1 MYAIIYLINE
11 SKFLSIQDVVAQ
23 DGETAGVAPQF
34 KVNAKAAI
42 LIEAETGK
50 VLFSYNENEPLPIA
64 SITKIMIMLLVM
76 EAIDGGKITPKDT
89 TTISPYATRMGGSQ
103 VYLKEGEVFTVE
115 ELLKAVAVHSANDA
129 SVALAEVIAGS
140 EEAFVAMMNQKAQE
154 LKMKNT
160 MFLDCT
166 GLTDEGHY
174 STAYDISIM
183 SRELL
188 TKHPKIVHHTTI
200 WHDTFR
206 DGKFDLDN
214 TNKLVKRYRGTTG
227 LKTVF
232 TNKAGFCLSASAE
245 RDGTK
250 FISVILGS
258 DSNDHRFSESAR
270 LLDFAFTNWESARIE
285 KKDLEAGTIRIKKER
300 IETLNE
306 NNITTWGWQMLI
318 LKECGYKIEPGDLPG
333 NINQIIDSIKNLTKP
348 FNNNLLNLIL
358 IDTLITIDLNDDKQI
373 YSDFVKQIN
382 VSDASEVLCY
392 DVYYKN
398 IILHRLG
405 EFDASDIEH
414 FAKTLRRKGGFSMN
428 KKQVFPDIRS
438 TYLMMQLLNL
448 KGEGKNYDTKR

>member
-1 MYAIIYLINE
+1 MKGKCRFILSLILLICSASGIIAFADDSDALTGTYDSEI
-11 SKFLSIQDVVAQ
+11 SIMTIQSPEDGSQDVVAQ

-64 SITKIMIMLLVM
+64 SITKIMTMLLVM

-183 SRELL
+183 SRKLL
-188 TKHPKIVHHTTI
+188 TKHPKIVHYTTI

-227 LKTVF
+227 LKTGF

-250 FISVILGS
+250 YISVILGS

-285 KKDLEAGTIRIKKER
+285 KKDLEAGTIRIKKGVVTE
-300 IETLNE
+300 IPV
-306 NNITTWGWQMLI
+306 I
-318 LKECGYKIEPGDLPG
+318 
-333 NINQIIDSIKNLTKP
+333 
-348 FNNNLLNLIL
+348 F
-358 IDTLITIDLNDDKQI
+358 
-373 YSDFVKQIN
+373 SDN
-382 VSDASEVLCY
+382 VV
-392 DVYYKN
+392 VVV
-398 IILHRLG
+398 
-405 EFDASDIEH
+405 
-414 FAKTLRRKGGFSMN
+414 RKGSKSKITETIEMPEIINAPVKAG
-428 KKQVFPDIRS
+428 QPVGV
-438 TYLMMQLLNL
+438 LNVDL
-448 KGEGKNYDTKR
+448 EGEILASIEIVAAKDSQKCTFGLIFGMIAKRWATLFA

>member
-1 MYAIIYLINE
+1 MKGKCRFILSLILLICSASGIIAFADDSDALTGTYDSEI
-11 SKFLSIQDVVAQ
+11 SIMTIQSPEDGSQDVVAQ

-140 EEAFVAMMNQKAQE
+140 KEAFVAMMNQKAQE

-285 KKDLEAGTIRIKKER
+285 KKDLEAGTIRIKKGVVTE
-300 IETLNE
+300 IPV
-306 NNITTWGWQMLI
+306 I
-318 LKECGYKIEPGDLPG
+318 
-333 NINQIIDSIKNLTKP
+333 
-348 FNNNLLNLIL
+348 F
-358 IDTLITIDLNDDKQI
+358 
-373 YSDFVKQIN
+373 SDN
-382 VSDASEVLCY
+382 VV
-392 DVYYKN
+392 VVV
-398 IILHRLG
+398 
-405 EFDASDIEH
+405 
-414 FAKTLRRKGGFSMN
+414 RKGSKSKITETIEMPEIINAPVKAG
-428 KKQVFPDIRS
+428 QPVGV
-438 TYLMMQLLNL
+438 LNVDL
-448 KGEGKNYDTKR
+448 EGEILASIEIVAAKDSQKCTFGLIFGMIAKRWATLFA

>member
-76 EAIDGGKITPKDT
+76 EAIDRGKITPKDT

-285 KKDLEAGTIRIKKER
+285 K
-300 IETLNE
+300 
-306 NNITTWGWQMLI
+306 
-318 LKECGYKIEPGDLPG
+318 Y
-333 NINQIIDSIKNLTKP
+333 
-348 FNNNLLNLIL
+348 
-358 IDTLITIDLNDDKQI
+358 
-373 YSDFVKQIN
+373 
-382 VSDASEVLCY
+382 
-392 DVYYKN
+392 
-398 IILHRLG
+398 
-405 EFDASDIEH
+405 
-414 FAKTLRRKGGFSMN
+414 
-428 KKQVFPDIRS
+428 VFR
-438 TYLMMQLLNL
+438 
-448 KGEGKNYDTKR
+448 

>member
-64 SITKIMIMLLVM
+64 SITKIMTMLLVM

-188 TKHPKIVHHTTI
+188 TKHPKIVHYTTI

-227 LKTVF
+227 LKTGF

-285 KKDLEAGTIRIKKER
+285 KKDLEAGTIRIKKGVVTE
-300 IETLNE
+300 IPV
-306 NNITTWGWQMLI
+306 I
-318 LKECGYKIEPGDLPG
+318 
-333 NINQIIDSIKNLTKP
+333 
-348 FNNNLLNLIL
+348 F
-358 IDTLITIDLNDDKQI
+358 
-373 YSDFVKQIN
+373 SDN
-382 VSDASEVLCY
+382 VV
-392 DVYYKN
+392 VVV
-398 IILHRLG
+398 
-405 EFDASDIEH
+405 
-414 FAKTLRRKGGFSMN
+414 RKGSKSKITETIEMPEIINAPVKAG
-428 KKQVFPDIRS
+428 QPVGV
-438 TYLMMQLLNL
+438 LNVDL
-448 KGEGKNYDTKR
+448 EGEILASIEIVAAKDSQKCTFGLIFGMIAKRWATLFA

>member
-1 MYAIIYLINE
+1 MLVICLASGITAFADDSDALTGTYGSEISIMTIE
-11 SKFLSIQDVVAQ
+11 SPEDNSEDVSTQ
-23 DGETAGVAPQF
+23 GEVTANVTPQF
-34 KVNAKAAI
+34 QVNAKAAI

-50 VLFSYNENEPLPIA
+50 ILFSFNEHEPLPIA
-64 SITKIMIMLLVM
+64 SITKIMTMLLVM
-76 EAIDGGKITPKDT
+76 EAVDSGKLDLKQKT
-89 TTISPYATRMGGSQ
+89 TVSANAARMGGSQ

-129 SVALAEVIAGS
+129 SVALAEAVAGS

-174 STAYDISIM
+174 STAYDVAVM

-188 TKHPKIVHHTTI
+188 IKHPRIVHYTTI

-227 LKTVF
+227 LKTGF

-258 DSNDHRFSESAR
+258 DSNDHRFSETAR
-270 LLDFAFTNWESARIE
+270 LLDFAFSNWESARIE
-285 KKDLEAGTIRIKKER
+285 KKDMDAGTIKVKKGSVTE
-300 IETLNE
+300 IPVIFSDNVVVVVKKGSKGKIAE
-306 NNITTWGWQMLI
+306 
-318 LKECGYKIEPGDLPG
+318 KIEMPEIINAPVKTGQTVGVL
-333 NINQIIDSIKNLTKP
+333 NIELEGEILASIDIVAAKDSQKCT
-348 FNNNLLNLIL
+348 FGLIFGM
-358 IDTLITIDLNDDKQI
+358 IARKWATL
-373 YSDFVKQIN
+373 F
-382 VSDASEVLCY
+382 C
-392 DVYYKN
+392 
-398 IILHRLG
+398 
-405 EFDASDIEH
+405 
-414 FAKTLRRKGGFSMN
+414 
-428 KKQVFPDIRS
+428 
-438 TYLMMQLLNL
+438 
-448 KGEGKNYDTKR
+448 